1 MRRAART
8 HFSVLSSAAITL
20 LLCLGSSAS
29 AKTAIPAVPPG
40 SATPAPQT
48 QATRIILLG
57 TEGGPTAE
65 KFRSEPANLL
75 VVDGTPYLIDAG
87 AGVSRRLPWA
97 GLDPVQIHTIFI
109 THHHVDHNAGLGSL
123 MSLAWFNRSWGNLPG
138 PTVQIYGPPGMI
150 FLVHSAL
157 QYLGVSERI
166 FLAGVPEMKPA
177 APMFAAHDID
187 QAGAV
192 FQDKLIRVTAAE
204 NTHYRFPSYGPNG
217 IKDKGIKDKSYSYR
231 FDTPEGSVV
240 YTGDTG
246 PSAAVTA
253 LARNA
258 DVLVSEVCADE
269 ICGNL
274 SDASKIDEGAQPL
287 PKKMAEAE
295 QYHFRNEHLTPED
308 VGRMAEAAHVKMVIL
323 THIVSSVLADDG
335 ASYAAE
341 LTAGVKKYYSGP
353 VIVGRDLFEYDLVG
367 TNKSRPNQ

>member
-1 MRRAART
+1 MR
-8 HFSVLSSAAITL
+8 HFAGANFAFLSAAAIAL

-29 AKTAIPAVPPG
+29 AKTAAPAAAPG
-40 SATPAPQT
+40 SAKPAAQT
-48 QATRIILLG
+48 QATRIILMG

-97 GLDPVQIHTIFI
+97 GFDPVQIHTVLI

-138 PTVQIYGPPGMI
+138 PTVQIYGPPGTI

-166 FLAGVPEMKPA
+166 FRAGVPEMKPA
-177 APMFAAHDID
+177 GPMFAAHDID
-187 QAGAV
+187 QAGVV
-192 FQDKLIRVTAAE
+192 FQDKLVRVTAAE
-204 NTHYRFPSYGPNG
+204 NTHYRFPSYGPDG
-217 IKDKGIKDKSYSYR
+217 VKDMSYSYR
-231 FDTPEGSVV
+231 FDTPNGSVV

-258 DVLVSEVCADE
+258 DVLVGEVCADE

-274 SDASKIDEGAQPL
+274 SNASKIDEGAQPL

-295 QYHFRNEHLTPED
+295 QFHFRNEHLTPED
-308 VGRMAEAAHVKMVIL
+308 VGRIAEAAHVKMVIL

-335 ASYAAE
+335 ANYAAE
-341 LTAGVKKYYSGP
+341 LTAGVRKYYAGP
-353 VIVGRDLFEYDLVG
+353 VIVGRDLFEYDLVS
-367 TNKSRPNQ
+367 TKQSNPSQ